1 MDPQP
6 ESIANQDTLARL
18 QALKEEHRD
27 LDVQI
32 KVLDAK
38 PWMSPDAQVEM
49 ARLKKLKLRKKDEIF
64 TLSTT
69 LGLEP

>member
-1 MDPQP
+1 MIPQTDAP
-6 ESIANQDTLARL
+6 DAQNTLSHL
-18 QALKEEHRD
+18 EALKEEHRE

-32 KVLDAK
+32 TTLDAK
-38 PWMSPDAQVEM
+38 PWLSPDEQIEM

-64 TLSTT
+64 TISTS